1 MEKKYKTFRQRLTI
15 LRDRGM
21 EIPTNSNKQRR
32 ILKEYNYYNL
42 INAYKNPFLEDKN
55 NYPGHANRNEDYYK
69 RGTKP
74 EHLEAVYLFDVALRS
89 LFFPYLLK
97 IEENLKI
104 VLVES
109 FYNVH
114 SHIDLHKESE
124 YFKRQ
129 YYNLVE
135 FSSWSVQE
143 KSGYKYIST
152 TPVQYDRNVMLN
164 PPYELKFDNTKIYDE
179 YIVMVYRAM
188 GQQRSKNQSIKK
200 YLNEHTYIP
209 MWVLMNLLTF
219 GNVNKL
225 FQIQTIDVQKN
236 ILNYYGINNSNSI
249 NIPLDILNFTN
260 VLNILSIYRNICA
273 HNERLYCF
281 QVRMNISDNFMGYLD
296 IFPESQA
303 IHDARNNR
311 RSLQH
316 SKRDKIARG
325 RKGIL
330 TLMFGLKLLLPR
342 SDFKKIK
349 NELKKELHK
358 LSSKIS
364 LDAYETVLKEMGID
378 KNWHTYL

>member
-1 MEKKYKTFRQRLTI
+1 MEKKYKTFRQRLAI

-21 EIPTNSNKQRR
+21 DIPTNSNKQRR

-104 VLVES
+104 ALVES

-143 KSGYKYIST
+143 KSGYKYISSA
-152 TPVQYDRNVMLN
+152 PVRYDRNVMLN
-164 PPYELKFDNTKIYDE
+164 PPYELKFDNKKIYDE

-188 GQQRSKNQSIKK
+188 GQQRSKNQSISK

-236 ILNYYGINNSNSI
+236 ILNYYGINNSNS
-249 NIPLDILNFTN
+249 NPFLDVLNFTN
-260 VLNILSIYRNICA
+260 VLNILSLYRNICA

-281 QVRMNISDNFMGYLD
+281 QVRMNISDDFMGYLN
-296 IFPESQA
+296 IFPQSQA
-303 IHDARNNR
+303 VHNARNNR
-311 RSLQH
+311 QNLQH
-316 SKRDKIARG
+316 SKREKIKRS

-330 TLMFGLKLLLPR
+330 NLIFGLKLLLPK
-342 SDFKKIK
+342 SDFNKIK
-349 NELKKELHK
+349 NELKKELDK

>member
-1 MEKKYKTFRQRLTI
+1 MEKKYKTFRQRLAI

-21 EIPTNSNKQRR
+21 DIPTNSNKQRR

-129 YYNLVE
+129 YYNLVK

-143 KSGYKYIST
+143 KSGYKYISLS
-152 TPVQYDRNVMLN
+152 PVRYDRNVMLDH
-164 PPYELKFDNTKIYDE
+164 PYELKFDNTKIYDE

-188 GQQRSKNQSIKK
+188 GQQRSKNQSISK

-236 ILNYYGINNSNSI
+236 ILNYYGINNSNS
-249 NIPLDILNFTN
+249 NPFLDVLNFTN
-260 VLNILSIYRNICA
+260 VLNILSLYRNICA

-281 QVRMNISDNFMGYLD
+281 QVRMNISDDFMGYLN
-296 IFPESQA
+296 IFPQSQA
-303 IHDARNNR
+303 VLNARNNR
-311 RSLQH
+311 QNLQH
-316 SKRDKIARG
+316 SKREKIKRS

-330 TLMFGLKLLLPR
+330 NLIFGLKLLLPK
-342 SDFKKIK
+342 SDFNKIK
-349 NELKKELHK
+349 NELKKELDK

-378 KNWHTYL
+378 KNWQAHL